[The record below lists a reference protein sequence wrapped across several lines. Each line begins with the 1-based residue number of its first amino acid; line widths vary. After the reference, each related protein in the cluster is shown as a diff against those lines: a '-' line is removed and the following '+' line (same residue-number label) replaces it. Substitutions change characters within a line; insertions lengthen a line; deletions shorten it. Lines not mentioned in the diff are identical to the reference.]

1 VDSCRS
7 WLVRMESVCRQF
19 SKLASEPVTLADG
32 AQVEVVGLALLNGYM
47 RLLVRDQWG
56 QEEHID
62 VVEVLNG

>member
-1 VDSCRS
+1 
-7 WLVRMESVCRQF
+7 MESACRQF

-32 AQVEVVGLALLNGYM
+32 AQVEVLGLALLNGSV